1 MVSRSAVSTEV
12 RAPAAL
18 RWTWSQRA
26 GHGEGPAGDQA
37 PSLARSALAFA
48 AGHHAGQR
56 RNSDGAA
63 FIEHPLEVARLLRE
77 AGCSE
82 VVVAA
87 GLLHDIVE
95 DTQVSVAELAEHF
108 GADVANLVQ
117 AVSDDAAIHSYRQR
131 KQMLREQVRGAGTD
145 AALVFAADKI
155 SKVRELPD
163 RVRRDRACFHAAGRG
178 QRTRDLLE
186 RCHQLRLEH
195 YDKSLRMLQD
205 VASEHPLVKR
215 LADELDAC
223 TLPSARR

>member
-1 MVSRSAVSTEV
+1 MVSRSAGSTDL
-12 RAPAAL
+12 ATSPA
-18 RWTWSQRA
+18 Q
-26 GHGEGPAGDQA
+26 
-37 PSLARSALAFA
+37 SALVFA
-48 AGHHAGQR
+48 AGRHAGQR

-95 DTQVSVAELAEHF
+95 DTHVSVAELTERF

-117 AVSDDAAIHSYRQR
+117 AVSDDPSIQSYRDR
-131 KQMLREQVRGAGTD
+131 KEMLREQVRGAGID
-145 AALVFAADKI
+145 AALLFAADKI

-163 RVRRDRACFHAAGRG
+163 RVRRDRARLAAAGRG
-178 QRTRDLLE
+178 QRTHDLLE

-195 YDKSLRMLQD
+195 YHKSLRMLQD
-205 VASEHPLVKR
+205 VAPGHPLVKR
-215 LADELDAC
+215 LADELEH
-223 TLPSARR
+223 LPIAVESAMTGGRTS